1 MLRLSALLAV
11 VLSTAAQSA
20 QSERLDL
27 GGGVTLDILKIPAGS
42 FEMGSPTAEVGRG
55 PDEELH
61 RVTISEDFWLGRT
74 PVTRGQF
81 ARFVQDSGYRT
92 EAEKGSSGGFGFD
105 GTGLVQR
112 KDFTWRNPGFAQTD
126 DHPVVIVTYADA
138 HAFVSWLSR
147 TSGRQVTLP
156 SEAQW
161 EYACRA
167 GTTSRFYSG
176 EGDLDAERIAWF
188 KKNAGSGTH
197 PVGEKEANAFGLHD
211 MCGNVYQWCRDT
223 YAAYVSGGGEQGPMD
238 KPRNVLR
245 GGSWIKDAKHVR
257 SAARARNTPGSRN
270 ADNGFRIVV
279 STKAM
284 VVTPAPARTT
294 PVEAPPPPVRDQP
307 RPAPVEE
314 PPPVRDADVSIVRN
328 SGPGCFLPVFIIVF
342 GVAAVFIIFVVLAM
356 RRGAASRQPIMQGP
370 VLQRP
375 QPPLRAVAPRLAD
388 DGFWFDTSGYSAGDL
403 VTYTYTGRNG
413 TVTEQFLVDPGA
425 GQQFVYT
432 GIRPSDIVLG
442 NLIARQLEQQAPPL
456 PPSRPSPIRRSDD
469 DDRPR
474 RYPPAY

>member
-11 VLSTAAQSA
+11 VLSTVAQSA

-27 GGGVTLDILKIPAGS
+27 GGGVTLDLLKIPAGS
-42 FEMGSPTAEVGRG
+42 FEMGSPPAEVGRG
-55 PDEELH
+55 PDEEPH
-61 RVTISEDFWLGRT
+61 PVTISEDFWLGRT

-81 ARFVQDSGYRT
+81 ARFVQETGYRT

-126 DHPVVIVTYADA
+126 EHPVVIVTFADA
-138 HAFVSWLSR
+138 IAFSSWLSR
-147 TSGRQVTLP
+147 KTGRRVMLP

-176 EGDLDAERIAWF
+176 DGEADADRIAWT
-188 KKNAGSGTH
+188 KKIAGNATH
-197 PVGEKEANAFGLHD
+197 PVGEKAPNAFGLHD
-211 MCGNVYQWCRDT
+211 MSGNVYQWCLEP
-223 YAAYVSGGGEQGPMD
+223 YAAYVPGGGVQGPMD

-245 GGSWIKDAKHVR
+245 GGSWFKDANHAR

-279 STKAM
+279 GAKAPAP
-284 VVTPAPARTT
+284 VATPATIPT
-294 PVEAPPPPVRDQP
+294 EAPPSAPVTP
-307 RPAPVEE
+307 RPAPIEE
-314 PPPVRDADVSIVRN
+314 PTPVREPDVTIVRD
-328 SGPGCFLPVFIIVF
+328 SGPGCFLPVFIIAF
-342 GVAAVFIIFVVLAM
+342 AVAAVFIVFVFLAI
-356 RRGAASRQPIMQGP
+356 RKSAASRPPLMQRP

-375 QPPLRAVAPRLAD
+375 QAPLRVVAPRLAD
-388 DGFWFDTSGYSAGDL
+388 DGFWFDTSGYSAGDV

-413 TVTEQFLVDPGA
+413 MVTEQFLVDPGA
-425 GQQFVYT
+425 GQQFIYT
-432 GIRPSDIVLG
+432 GIRPSDVVLG
-442 NLIARQLEQQAPPL
+442 ALIARQMEQQAPPI